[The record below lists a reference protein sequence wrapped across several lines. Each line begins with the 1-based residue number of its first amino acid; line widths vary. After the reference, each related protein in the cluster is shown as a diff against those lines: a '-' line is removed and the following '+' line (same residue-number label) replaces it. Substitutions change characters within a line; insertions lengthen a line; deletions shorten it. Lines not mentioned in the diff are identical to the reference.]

1 MHLITMSLLLQII
14 IMCLPDMLIRGLP
27 SAAIVIL
34 LEKTAPKEYREN
46 SIQSLWPLLIPFLG
60 AVWFIYVAWLL
71 YSTYRNVLWVGGKF
85 KVLRAWEVALN
96 VGFLGAPLLCLIG
109 GVGLIMEG
117 TLGKYLVVVNA
128 LILALRILPCG
139 FM

>member
-1 MHLITMSLLLQII
+1 MSLLLQII
-14 IMCLPDMLIRGLP
+14 ILCLLDMLIRGLP
-27 SAAIVIL
+27 SAALVIL

-85 KVLRAWEVALN
+85 KVLRAWEGALN
-96 VGFLGAPLLCLIG
+96 VGFLGAPLVCLIG
-109 GVGLIMEG
+109 GV
-117 TLGKYLVVVNA
+117 
-128 LILALRILPCG
+128 
-139 FM
+139 